1 MPGYAPHLP
10 DLPQISPYLPISRF
24 GMLYQTAAVAGA
36 ASLDATPRLKERL
49 APPLRGHLWRWR
61 ISWAIT
67 AAP

>member
-1 MPGYAPHLP
+1 
-10 DLPQISPYLPISRF
+10 
-24 GMLYQTAAVAGA
+24 MLYQTAAVAGA

-61 ISWAIT
+61 VPWAIT